1 MDFLRYMI
9 KVLVAIILLL
19 PVILVFNDNGNIM
32 PNIIGL
38 AYLFLI
44 GGFRY
49 VKSGFKRV
57 YSRFTKIIRENDDN

>member
-9 KVLVAIILLL
+9 KALVAIILLL

-49 VKSGFKRV
+49 VKSGLKRV
-57 YSRFTKIIRENDDN
+57 YSRFTKIIRENEDN

>member
-1 MDFLRYMI
+1 MI

-49 VKSGFKRV
+49 VKSGLKRV
-57 YSRFTKIIRENDDN
+57 YSRFTKIIRENEDN